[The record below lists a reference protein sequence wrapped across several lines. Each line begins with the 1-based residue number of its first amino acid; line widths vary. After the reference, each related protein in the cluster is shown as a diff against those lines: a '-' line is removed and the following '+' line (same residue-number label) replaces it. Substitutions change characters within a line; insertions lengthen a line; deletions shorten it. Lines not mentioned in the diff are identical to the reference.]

1 MADKTRENLL
11 KNHVKDVKLK
21 KGMTVKQLIDSQRS
35 IGGFSA
41 QHMIEGIDILS
52 EMIKD
57 KDSFNFLSFPADIIS
72 TGLRGM
78 IADSVKYFD
87 AIITTGGTLDHDL
100 AKAYGGHYSLGKFDV
115 DDAKLKDMDI
125 YRLGNVFIGSDQYGL
140 AVEKYFN
147 EIMMDI
153 YNSKDYKEEYS
164 ASELAW
170 EFGKRIKDESSIL
183 RQAYLHNVP
192 IYNPGILDGAFGTQL
207 TLFSQDH
214 KFKLNL
220 IKDELA
226 LSNISFDNKTTG
238 ALMLGGGISKHH
250 VIWWNQ
256 FKGGLDYAVYITTA
270 SQYDGSLSGARL
282 TEAVSWG
289 KVKEKAHYTTIDGDI
304 TIILPV
310 IFSYLELF

>member
-1 MADKTRENLL
+1 MVDKKGLL
-11 KNHVKDVKLK
+11 SRHVKDVRLK
-21 KGMTVKQLIDSQRS
+21 KDMNLKELIDSQRS

-41 QHMIEGIDILS
+41 QHMIQGIDILK
-52 EMIKD
+52 EMLDD
-57 KDSFNFLSFPADIIS
+57 KDSFNFFSFPADIIA

-78 IADSVKYFD
+78 VADSVKYFD
-87 AIITTGGTLDHDL
+87 AFMTTCGTLDHDL
-100 AKAYGGHYSLGKFDV
+100 AKAYGGHYSLGTFEV
-115 DDAKLKDMDI
+115 DDNKLKEMDI
-125 YRLGNVFIGSDQYGL
+125 YRLGNIFIGSEQYGL
-140 AVEKYFN
+140 AVEKYFA
-147 EIMMDI
+147 EIMNDI

-164 ASELAW
+164 PSELLF
-170 EFGKRIKDESSIL
+170 EFGKRIKDEHSIL
-183 RQAYLHNVP
+183 RQAYLNKVP
-192 IYNPGILDGAFGTQL
+192 IYCPGIVDGAFGTQL

-214 KFKLNL
+214 RFKLNI

-226 LSNISFDNKTTG
+226 LSNISFDNKVTG

-289 KVKEKAHYTTIDGDI
+289 KIKEKAHYTTIDGDI
-304 TIILPV
+304 TIILPLM
-310 IFSYLELF
+310 FSYLNIL